1 MVITAAVMGVRNS
14 LFLLL
19 FCGSALSAQPG
30 KLDDGPSEAEIDAV
44 FGRERQPQRPQPALE
59 LRPFSSNSGLIIP
72 VAGMSASRLTDTFSA
87 SRGGGARRHN
97 AIDIMAPRGTPVVA
111 AADGV
116 VERLNATNRLG
127 GITAYVRSD
136 DGEWTYYYA
145 HLDGYAPGLQQGR
158 RIRRGDPIGFVGST
172 GNASADAPHLHFQIS
187 RMGPGD
193 RWWQG
198 SPVNPYPL
206 LVGRLASR

>member
-1 MVITAAVMGVRNS
+1 MLITGFVTGVRNS

-19 FCGSALSAQPG
+19 FCGSALSAQPW
-30 KLDDGPSEAEIDAV
+30 KPDDGPSEAEIEAV
-44 FGRERQPQRPQPALE
+44 FGRAPPPQATPAISRSGL
-59 LRPFSSNSGLIIP
+59 SHSGLIIP
-72 VAGMSASRLTDTFSA
+72 VAGMSATRLTDTFGA

-116 VERLNATNRLG
+116 VERLHLNNRLG
-127 GITAYVRSD
+127 GITAYIRSD
-136 DGEWTYYYA
+136 DGAWTYYYA
-145 HLDGYAPGLQQGR
+145 HLDGYAPGLRQGQR
-158 RIRRGDPIGFVGST
+158 LRRGDSIGFVGST
-172 GNASADAPHLHFQIS
+172 GNASADAPHLHFAIS
-187 RMGPGD
+187 RMGASD

-198 SPVNPYPL
+198 TPVNPYPL

>member
-1 MVITAAVMGVRNS
+1 MGITALVMGVRNV
-14 LFLLL
+14 LFLLF
-19 FCGSALSAQPG
+19 FCGSALSAQPW
-30 KLDDGPSEAEIDAV
+30 KPDDGPSEAEIDAV
-44 FGRERQPQRPQPALE
+44 FGRERQPQPEPLEVRPS
-59 LRPFSSNSGLIIP
+59 FSNAGLIIP

-116 VERLNATNRLG
+116 VERLHATNRLG

-136 DGEWTYYYA
+136 DGAWTYYYA
-145 HLDGYAPGLQQGR
+145 HLDGYAPGLRQGQ

-172 GNASADAPHLHFQIS
+172 GNASADAPHLHFQVS